1 MELTSDINTDLGDD
15 DKINF
20 TCVKNQK
27 TLSSNSHEIEDQI
40 KLPFGTGET
49 HCHQNYLNRNDQQS
63 KTDLT
68 DGSKSSDQSLNRR
81 NKSCSRTTSAKVTT
95 TTTTQKEVHCE
106 FCSRFYGTASLKFH
120 QDACRIAYIRKLNED
135 IARQKYEARLSRKPS
150 HPPGVICYICGGRYT
165 NASWKIHLA
174 RCLNR
179 WITWNSLLPRKVRR
193 KTLPTTPEPSEEEI
207 QNRIRLAHVNGLL
220 DYEREDALDDI
231 MFEASENNKLPLEY
245 I

>member
-1 MELTSDINTDLGDD
+1 MELINDMNTDLGDD
-15 DKINF
+15 GKINF
-20 TCVKNQK
+20 TYIKNQK
-27 TLSSNSHEIEDQI
+27 TLSSNSHETEDLI
-40 KLPFGTGET
+40 KQPFSNGET
-49 HCHQNYLNRNDQQS
+49 YCHQNQQS
-63 KTDLT
+63 KSDFT

-81 NKSCSRTTSAKVTT
+81 NRSCRRTTSAKVTT
-95 TTTTQKEVHCE
+95 TTTTTQKEVYCE

-120 QDACRIAYIRKLNED
+120 QDACKIAYIRKLNED
-135 IARQKYEARLSRKPS
+135 IARQKYEAKLSGKPS

-207 QNRIRLAHVNGLL
+207 QNRIRLAQRNGLL